1 MDFSKYTPTELLK
14 ISNDIKEKHNKI
26 KENIIMLVDLIDENK
41 EKINNNIDELTNLE
55 EVHKLIMDEIEKV
68 K

>member
-14 ISNDIKEKHNKI
+14 ISNDIKEQHNKI

-41 EKINNNIDELTNLE
+41 EKINKNIEELTDIE
-55 EVHKLIMDEIEKV
+55 EIHKLIIEEIENRK
-68 K
+68 